1 MLTRSALIDSD
12 KALTRD
18 LYGHFFHI
26 IARVDG
32 NKKYLLHFFMLTELI
47 HSMVT
52 LGM

>member
-18 LYGHFFHI
+18 LYGHFPHY
-26 IARVDG
+26 RTSG
-32 NKKYLLHFFMLTELI
+32 NKKKHFFMLTELI

-52 LGM
+52 LDS